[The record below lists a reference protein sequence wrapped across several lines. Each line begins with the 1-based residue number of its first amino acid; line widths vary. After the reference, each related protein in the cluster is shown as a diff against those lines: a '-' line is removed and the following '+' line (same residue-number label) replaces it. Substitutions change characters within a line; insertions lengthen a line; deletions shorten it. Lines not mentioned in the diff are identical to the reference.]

1 MRPDPDD
8 QVGSIDTQPGRCLA
22 LEDIERLG
30 DSIAELAARIQAATY
45 ELVVLILAFDARDG
59 WSDGFNGFRSCAY
72 WLNWRT
78 GLDLGAAREKVRV
91 VRALADLPRLGAAM
105 RLGELSYSKVL
116 ALTRVATPANESEL
130 LDFARCATAE
140 SAKRRAAGPCL
151 AAGRS
156 GSGGGG

>member
-8 QVGSIDTQPGRCLA
+8 QVGSIDTPPGRCLA

-78 GLDLGAAREKVRV
+78 GLDLGAAREKVRM